1 ALNEDE
7 WALMQRHP
15 TEGVL
20 ALFGMRGMAEVPYR
34 AMLLAYEHH
43 MKRDLT
49 GYPRC
54 VRPRKP
60 TLFSNIV
67 AVADGFDAATS
78 KRSYQQQPWGADE
91 VLREMRENPRR
102 GYDPLLVKA
111 LINVTGVFP
120 VGTLAILDTH
130 EMAVVT
136 KRHPDP
142 TKVHQPLVKII
153 SDSGGTI
160 LATPLEVDLSEVDP
174 ATGNLR
180 RTIIKTTDPDRY
192 GIRISDYFV

>member
-1 ALNEDE
+1 
-7 WALMQRHP
+7 
-15 TEGVL
+15 
-20 ALFGMRGMAEVPYR
+20 MRGMAEVPYR

-43 MKRDLT
+43 MKTDLT
-49 GYPRC
+49 GYPRNL
-54 VRPRKP
+54 RPRTP

-153 SDSGGTI
+153 SDSGGSM
-160 LATPLEVDLSEVDP
+160 LAEPIEADLSEVDP
-174 ATGNLR
+174 ATGSAKR
-180 RTIIKTTDPDRY
+180 AVIKTTDPDRY
-192 GIRISDYFV
+192 GIRISDYFI